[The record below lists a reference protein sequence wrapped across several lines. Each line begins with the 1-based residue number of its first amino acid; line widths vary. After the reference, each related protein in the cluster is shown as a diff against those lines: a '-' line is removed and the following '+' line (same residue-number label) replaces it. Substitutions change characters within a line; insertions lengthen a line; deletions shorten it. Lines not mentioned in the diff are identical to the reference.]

1 MSILDEVVD
10 DIGSG
15 KYSKPDD
22 IVTNSY
28 KTGYFDCKA
37 GVDMQE
43 GLDEYRRF
51 LQSISVQFD
60 TSQDRQK
67 P

>member
-1 MSILDEVVD
+1 MIVLDEIVK

-15 KYSKPDD
+15 KYTKPGD

-37 GVDMQE
+37 GVDMQK
-43 GLDEYRRF
+43 GLDEYRDF
-51 LQSISVQFD
+51 LQRISVQ
-60 TSQDRQK
+60 DRQE
-67 P
+67 PE

>member
-1 MSILDEVVD
+1 MIVLDEIVA

-15 KYSKPDD
+15 KYTKPDD

-43 GLDEYRRF
+43 GLDEYREF
-51 LQSISVQFD
+51 LQRISVEQGL
-60 TSQDRQK
+60 SEK
-67 P
+67 

>member
-1 MSILDEVVD
+1 MIVLDEIVK

-15 KYSKPDD
+15 KYTKPED
-22 IVTNSY
+22 IVMNSY

-37 GVDMQE
+37 GVDMQK
-43 GLDEYRRF
+43 GLDEYLEFIQR
-51 LQSISVQFD
+51 ISVQ
-60 TSQDRQK
+60 DRHE

>member
-1 MSILDEVVD
+1 MNILDEIVN

-15 KYSKPDD
+15 KYTKPED

-43 GLDEYRRF
+43 GLDEYREF
-51 LQSISVQFD
+51 LQRLSVQ
-60 TSQDRQK
+60 DRREPK
-67 P
+67 